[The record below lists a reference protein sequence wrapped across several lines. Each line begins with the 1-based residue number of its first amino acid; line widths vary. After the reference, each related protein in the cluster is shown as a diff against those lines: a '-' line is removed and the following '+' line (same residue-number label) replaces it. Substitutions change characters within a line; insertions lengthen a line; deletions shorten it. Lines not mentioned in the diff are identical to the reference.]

1 MSYNISQSV
10 IDGKQETLVSAT
22 NIKTINGSSVLGSGN
37 LVVGGG
43 SGDMVLA
50 STQTVSGLKTFLSTM
65 FGLRNVADTFT
76 AFFTNTIT
84 ANRTYTLKDADGTLA
99 FTTDITGVNS
109 GTNTGDETTA
119 TIKTKLGTASTS
131 TDGYLLQADWN
142 TFNNKVS
149 YVAPTISLELLT
161 QATNQT
167 ITAGYSSNINRKYT
181 INSGIKLTI
190 RSGAI
195 FRIN

>member
-149 YVAPTISLELLT
+149 YVAPDIALSKLAPAVNE
-161 QATNQT
+161 T
-167 ITAGYSSNINRKYT
+167 ITTGNSAIVVRSYT
-181 INSGIKLTI
+181 IASGKKLTI
-190 RSGAI
+190 GLNSRFKI
-195 FRIN
+195 Q